1 MGCALHLW
9 RTLKVSNILV
19 SLSFHD
25 SEPARASMGHSATR
39 SVSGEPFL
47 CFLGTTR
54 PFGKRVLW
62 TLKFLDPKKKKTK
75 TASKH
80 GDKKKAHKDDKDS
93 QQTHQT
99 TVSPEMACLQQVF
112 LWASRTLDP
121 PPEHRRKL
129 KTCGAW
135 DDDSHQGVSA
145 FGFDSMFDEMT
156 KTLNCTNLSEHWEA
170 LQPTKV
176 EYTVLMV
183 LAQVV
188 KKKSHCMASLRSRT
202 THGCAFSVFFLGLW
216 SSSTAGAV
224 RNSWSQTAAGSEA
237 VGSFL

>member
-1 MGCALHLW
+1 
-9 RTLKVSNILV
+9 
-19 SLSFHD
+19 
-25 SEPARASMGHSATR
+25 MGHSATL

-80 GDKKKAHKDDKDS
+80 GDKKKHTRMTRIPSRPTKPLFHLRWLAYSKS
-93 QQTHQT
+93 SYGHQELWIHHLST
-99 TVSPEMACLQQVF
+99 AENWKPVVLETMIRIKGYQLLALTPCLMKWQ
-112 LWASRTLDP
+112 
-121 PPEHRRKL
+121 K
-129 KTCGAW
+129 K
-135 DDDSHQGVSA
+135 
-145 FGFDSMFDEMT
+145 
-156 KTLNCTNLSEHWEA
+156 LNCTNLSEHWEA
-170 LQPTKV
+170 LQPTKL

-216 SSSTAGAV
+216 SSSTVGAV
-224 RNSWSQTAAGSEA
+224 RNSWSQTAAGSEV

>member
-1 MGCALHLW
+1 
-9 RTLKVSNILV
+9 
-19 SLSFHD
+19 
-25 SEPARASMGHSATR
+25 MGHSATR
-39 SVSGEPFL
+39 LVSARSHF
-47 CFLGTTR
+47 CVSWGTTR
-54 PFGKRVLW
+54 PFGKRVFWALR
-62 TLKFLDPKKKKTK
+62 FLDAKKEDQNCLQTWWKI
-75 TASKH
+75 
-80 GDKKKAHKDDKDS
+80 KAHKDDEDS

-129 KTCGAW
+129 KTCCAW

-156 KTLNCTNLSEHWEA
+156 KTLNCTNSSEHWEA
-170 LQPTKV
+170 LQPTKL
-176 EYTVLMV
+176 ECTVLTG

-224 RNSWSQTAAGSEA
+224 CNSWSQTAAGIEA